1 MISKK
6 LRMEARENER
16 AGNRR
21 VQGSGEITVFA
32 LLDFFF
38 VLFDVAGF
46 DGLEFERTG
55 GDDFKV
61 GAALGAGNHLAFVEP
76 VFIDIQIGFAFGAQ
90 NHKAS
95 LAD

>member
-1 MISKK
+1 MI
-6 LRMEARENER
+6 EAREKER
-16 AGNRR
+16 AENQRG
-21 VQGSGEITVFA
+21 QGSGEITVFA

-46 DGLEFERTG
+46 DGLEFKRTG
-55 GDDFKV
+55 GDDLEV
-61 GAALGAGNHLAFVEP
+61 GAAFGAGNHLAFVEP
-76 VFIDIQIGFAFGAQ
+76 IFIDIQISFAFGAQ